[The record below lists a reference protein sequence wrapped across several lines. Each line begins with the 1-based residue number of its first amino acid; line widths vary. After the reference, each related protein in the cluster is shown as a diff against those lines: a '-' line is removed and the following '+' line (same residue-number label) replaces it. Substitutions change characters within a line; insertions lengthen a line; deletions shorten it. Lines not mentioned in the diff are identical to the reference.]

1 VTSLSVG
8 KTELSKAL
16 AQYLF
21 DTEEGMGKTSPLSS
35 HSILCL
41 AMIRIDMS
49 EYMEQH
55 AVSRLIGAPPGY
67 VGHEEGGQLTE
78 AVRRR
83 PYSVILF
90 DEMEKAHPEVF
101 NVLLQLLDDGRLTDS
116 KGNTVN
122 FRNCI
127 IIFTSNVGSHSLHLV
142 DSANPVLVKEHTMAA
157 LRERFRPEFL
167 NRIDE
172 FVTFRSLSMKQLIP
186 IVDLE
191 LTKVSRR
198 LEDRRITL
206 DVSKSA
212 KEFLAQIGHDP
223 TYGARPLK
231 RAIQR
236 ELETP
241 IAQGILGGSFTSGG
255 TLHVDFQDQEYA
267 LPGQSQLRMN
277 FSKDVGLAVEASPS
291 GAKVL

>member
-1 VTSLSVG
+1 
-8 KTELSKAL
+8 
-16 AQYLF
+16 
-21 DTEEGMGKTSPLSS
+21 
-35 HSILCL
+35 
-41 AMIRIDMS
+41 MS

-55 AVSRLIGAPPGY
+55 SVARLIGAPPGY

-127 IIFTSNVGSHSLHLV
+127 IIFTSNVGSSSLHRI
-142 DSANPVLVKEHTMAA
+142 DSTNPMLVKEHTMAA
-157 LRERFRPEFL
+157 LKERFRPEFL

-172 FVTFRSLSMKQLIP
+172 FINFRSLTLTQLIP

-191 LTKVSRR
+191 LSKVSRR
-198 LEDRRITL
+198 LEDRKISLEVT
-206 DVSKSA
+206 DSA
-212 KEFLAQIGHDP
+212 KQFLAEIGHDP

-241 IAQGILGGSFTSGG
+241 IAQGILGGNFLNGG
-255 TLHVDFQDQEYA
+255 TIVVDYHKPDEYA
-267 LPGQSQLRMN
+267 LPGQSNLHMTFR
-277 FSKDVGLAVEASPS
+277 KDSTPVPTGN
-291 GAKVL
+291 

>member
-1 VTSLSVG
+1 MV
-8 KTELSKAL
+8 
-16 AQYLF
+16 
-21 DTEEGMGKTSPLSS
+21 
-35 HSILCL
+35 
-41 AMIRIDMS
+41 RIDMS

-78 AVRRR
+78 AIRRR

-101 NVLLQLLDDGRLTDS
+101 NILLQLLDDGRLTDS

-127 IIFTSNVGSHSLHLV
+127 IIFTSNVGSQSLHLI
-142 DSANPVLVKEHTMAA
+142 DTSNPTLVKEHTMSA
-157 LRERFRPEFL
+157 LREKFRPEFL

-172 FVTFRSLSMKQLIP
+172 FINFKSLTMKQLIP

-191 LTKVSRR
+191 LKKVSKR
-198 LEDRRITL
+198 LEDRKIKL
-206 DVSKSA
+206 DVSQKG
-212 KEFLAQIGHDP
+212 KEFLAEIGHDP

-241 IAQGILGGSFTSGG
+241 IAQGILGGNFTSGG
-255 TLHVDFQDQEYA
+255 IISVDYEPSEYS
-267 LPGQSQLRMN
+267 LPGESRLKISFTKN
-277 FSKDVGLAVEASPS
+277 NLPK
-291 GAKVL
+291 

>member
-1 VTSLSVG
+1 
-8 KTELSKAL
+8 
-16 AQYLF
+16 
-21 DTEEGMGKTSPLSS
+21 
-35 HSILCL
+35 
-41 AMIRIDMS
+41 
-49 EYMEQH
+49 
-55 AVSRLIGAPPGY
+55 
-67 VGHEEGGQLTE
+67 
-78 AVRRR
+78 
-83 PYSVILF
+83 
-90 DEMEKAHPEVF
+90 
-101 NVLLQLLDDGRLTDS
+101 
-116 KGNTVN
+116 
-122 FRNCI
+122 
-127 IIFTSNVGSHSLHLV
+127 
-142 DSANPVLVKEHTMAA
+142 MAA

-255 TLHVDFQDQEYA
+255 TLHVDFQEQEYA
-267 LPGQSQLRMN
+267 LPGQSRLRMN
-277 FSKDVGLAVEASPS
+277 FSKDVGLAVEASPG